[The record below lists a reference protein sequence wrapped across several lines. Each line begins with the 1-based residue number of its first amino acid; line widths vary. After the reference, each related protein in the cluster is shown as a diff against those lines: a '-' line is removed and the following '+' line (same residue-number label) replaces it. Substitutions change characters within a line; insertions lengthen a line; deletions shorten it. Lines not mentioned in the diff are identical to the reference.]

1 MDKLDGKITFETYTN
16 VHNRII
22 NENIENKNKIE
33 ENKELIDTLKGK
45 NQNKD
50 YERIVADYISLKK
63 PNRKVLASLIDTIT
77 LDENLN
83 IEIFYKIKTPI

>member
-1 MDKLDGKITFETYTN
+1 MHYVLCNSFVSTFYF
-16 VHNRII
+16 VIKSQQGFII
-22 NENIENKNKIE
+22 VS
-33 ENKELIDTLKGK
+33 
-45 NQNKD
+45 QS
-50 YERIVADYISLKK
+50 ISLKK